1 MRSAPLSRP
10 VPVNVNVN
18 MNVRAQSLT
27 TMAPRLQV
35 QGTDANLGKSKRI
48 LNAMSRRVMTN
59 QLVMVLVRAPLH
71 MPQYNAAGVLENVRR
86 AQARATFARRCIVC
100 NPSAACVR
108 ADAQIILVLMGIL
121 GIAIVSGAASV
132 DYDYV
137 RPRGLVCAAAAV
149 SAKSAAGACSAGDR
163 GIVLTLPAK
172 LCAVVPFA
180 VVEAIKI
187 EAWADWRFVDRGRAH
202 AATRLPLVWR
212 KGRRMAAAPITCE
225 HLTLALRAAA
235 VSGYLPTRLAINNL
249 ICDRVNLYN
258 TICWS
263 WWRCLGAAH

>member
-1 MRSAPLSRP
+1 
-10 VPVNVNVN
+10 
-18 MNVRAQSLT
+18 
-27 TMAPRLQV
+27 
-35 QGTDANLGKSKRI
+35 
-48 LNAMSRRVMTN
+48 
-59 QLVMVLVRAPLH
+59 
-71 MPQYNAAGVLENVRR
+71 
-86 AQARATFARRCIVC
+86 
-100 NPSAACVR
+100 
-108 ADAQIILVLMGIL
+108 MGIL

-163 GIVLTLPAK
+163 GIVLTAK

-202 AATRLPLVWR
+202 AATRLPLAWR
-212 KGRRMAAAPITCE
+212 KGRRMAAVSITCE
-225 HLTLALRAAA
+225 HLTLALRDAA